1 MLKGFKE
8 FIARGNAVDLAVGVV
23 LGAAFGAVITSV
35 VDGII
40 NPIVGAILPGEVN
53 DLAGKTVT
61 IGGAAI
67 VWGTVV
73 STLITFV
80 LTAAA
85 VYFLIVV
92 PMNELSERR
101 DKPAE
106 EMSNEEK
113 MVELL
118 QRIADRGAA

>member
-8 FIARGNAVDLAVGVV
+8 FIARGNAIDLAVGVV
-23 LGAAFGAVITSV
+23 LGAAFGAVVNSV
-35 VDGII
+35 VNGVI
-40 NPIVGAILPGEVN
+40 NPIVGAILPGEVD

-80 LTAAA
+80 ITAAA
-85 VYFLIVV
+85 IYVLVVV
-92 PMNELSERR
+92 PMNQLAERR

-118 QRIADRGAA
+118 QRIADRGA